1 MPETDIALRT
11 RLRSELQEQLAQP
24 LHQLFEEL
32 DNRLFDLAERS
43 RVSAQQHLYFD
54 GLRELRRMRVDI
66 ETAFLD
72 AAAQALQSEP
82 APQTPAPRSR
92 PLQLVDKDEQEETL
106 SLETQVQRLGE
117 RLAPLLSTL
126 LTRLA
131 ALDGQ
136 PPPADPLSSA
146 MSPRGLGRA
155 FRTAISRADVNV
167 ELRLIAHALFGQHV
181 LRALETLYARLN
193 TMLQEAGIL
202 PELPDPAITPRAPI
216 PPLRRGQPR
225 RMPDADADA
234 DAPRPAP
241 PEPAQAADGNEVRL
255 GEIQQLLQARK
266 QAVQRL
272 AADAPALSPDTES
285 GPALPTATLDA
296 ALDTLWTY
304 EGEPLQLKPQLL
316 ETARE
321 LADSGS
327 LQPAAEDED
336 IIDLIGLLFSHI
348 RHDPHL
354 PEPLQGILARLH
366 VPFLRTALKDPQLLR
381 GSSHP
386 ARELVDELGQL
397 AIGWC
402 RSADPN
408 SLLLKQIALTVEQ
421 LASHFQDERPIEFAQ
436 AVNDLR
442 QQLESSRHRADL
454 AEQRAIETV
463 IGRERLTL
471 ARSRIATLLEQRL
484 RQHEPMPWVRQLLR
498 GPWSNHLAL
507 VWLRHGE
514 ASAAF
519 RQVLEFVDELLWAD
533 DPSAAGNDPERLAR
547 ARQTLPDLLRQGLTS
562 VALHD
567 SEIQALVARLE
578 DFLQSQAEQREPPDY
593 LYETDPSLAQSDFSA
608 QWQHEL
614 VENQPHPDD
623 IDPLLLAKLRSL
635 QPGSWFEFRPTPE
648 ADAERAK
655 LCWTSPYTGV
665 SLFVNRNGNKVREA
679 APETLAAELE
689 AGLASIIESNRLLE
703 RTLRTLIDEL
713 QQHGNGSTRAQRS

>member
-1 MPETDIALRT
+1 MPETDAGITLRT

-43 RVSAQQHLYFD
+43 RISAQQHLYFD

-72 AAAQALQSEP
+72 AAAQALDPESASAAQ
-82 APQTPAPRSR
+82 APRSG

-106 SLETQVQRLGE
+106 SLESQVQRLGE
-117 RLAPLLSTL
+117 RLAPLLTTL

-131 ALDGQ
+131 ALEGK
-136 PPPADPLSSA
+136 PPPGDPLSSA

-155 FRTAISRADVNV
+155 FRTALSRAEINV

-181 LRALETLYARLN
+181 LRTLESLYARLN
-193 TMLQEAGIL
+193 TMLLEAGIL
-202 PELPDPAITPRAPI
+202 PELPDPAVTPRAPM
-216 PPLRRGQPR
+216 PPLRGGQPR
-225 RMPDADADA
+225 RMPDADT
-234 DAPRPAP
+234 PRPAP
-241 PEPAQAADGNEVRL
+241 SEPAPTSDGNEVRL
-255 GEIQQLLQARK
+255 GEIQQLLRTRK
-266 QAVQRL
+266 QAIQRL
-272 AADAPALSPDTES
+272 AEDAPTLAQIEET

-296 ALDTLWTY
+296 ALDSLWTF

-316 ETARE
+316 ETARQ
-321 LADSGS
+321 LADSGN

-381 GSSHP
+381 GRSHP
-386 ARELVDELGQL
+386 ARELIDELGHL

-408 SLLLKQIALTVEQ
+408 NALLKQIALTVEQ
-421 LASHFQDERPIEFAQ
+421 LASHFRDERPIEFAE
-436 AVNDLR
+436 AVNELR

-471 ARSRIATLLEQRL
+471 ARSRVATLLEQRL

-507 VWLRHGE
+507 VWLRQGE
-514 ASAAF
+514 TSAAF

-533 DPSAAGNDPERLAR
+533 DPSAARQDPERLAR
-547 ARQTLPDLLRQGLTS
+547 ARQSLPELLSQGLAS

-567 SEIQALVARLE
+567 SEIQALVSRLE
-578 DFLQSQAEQREPPDY
+578 DFLQSQAEQRDPPDY

-608 QWQHEL
+608 QWQQEL
-614 VENQPHPDD
+614 VENQPYPDD
-623 IDPLLLAKLRSL
+623 IDPALLARLRSL
-635 QPGSWFEFRPTPE
+635 PPGSWFEFRPSPA

-665 SLFVNRNGNKVREA
+665 GLFVNRNGNKVREA
-679 APETLAAELE
+679 TPEALAAELE

-713 QQHGNGSTRAQRS
+713 QQHANGNSRAQQS

>member
-1 MPETDIALRT
+1 MPDTDIALRT

-72 AAAQALQSEP
+72 AAAQALQPEP
-82 APQTPAPRSR
+82 APQTPAPRSG

-126 LTRLA
+126 LTRLT

-136 PPPADPLSSA
+136 PPPADPLTSA

-155 FRTAISRADVNV
+155 FRSAISHADVNV
-167 ELRLIAHALFGQHV
+167 EIRLIAHALFGQHV
-181 LRALETLYARLN
+181 LRVLETLYARLN
-193 TMLQEAGIL
+193 TMLLQAGIL
-202 PELPDPAITPRAPI
+202 PDLPDPAVTPRPMAAPV
-216 PPLRRGQPR
+216 RRTTPR
-225 RMPDADADA
+225 RMPDAES
-234 DAPRPAP
+234 PPPAP
-241 PEPAQAADGNEVRL
+241 TDQASAETADGNEIRL
-255 GEIQQLLQARK
+255 NEIQQLLQAHK
-266 QAVQRL
+266 HATQPPASGEP
-272 AADAPALSPDTES
+272 ADVDAEA
-285 GPALPTATLDA
+285 GPALPTITLDA
-296 ALDTLWTY
+296 ALDSLWTY

-321 LADSGS
+321 LAASGK
-327 LQPAAEDED
+327 LYPAPEDED

-484 RQHEPMPWVRQLLR
+484 RQHDPMPWVRQLLR

-533 DPSAAGNDPERLAR
+533 DPSAAANDPERLAR

-593 LYETDPSLAQSDFSA
+593 LYETHPTLAQSDFSA

-713 QQHGNGSTRAQRS
+713 QQRSNGATRAVPS

>member
-1 MPETDIALRT
+1 MPETDAGITLRT

-43 RVSAQQHLYFD
+43 RISAQQHLYFD

-72 AAAQALQSEP
+72 AAAQALDPESTSAAQ
-82 APQTPAPRSR
+82 APRSG

-106 SLETQVQRLGE
+106 SLESQVQRLGE
-117 RLAPLLSTL
+117 RLAPLLTTL

-131 ALDGQ
+131 ALEGK
-136 PPPADPLSSA
+136 PPPGDPLSSA

-155 FRTAISRADVNV
+155 FRTALSRAEINV

-181 LRALETLYARLN
+181 LRTLESLYARLN
-193 TMLQEAGIL
+193 TMLLEAGIL
-202 PELPDPAITPRAPI
+202 PELPDPAVTPRAPM
-216 PPLRRGQPR
+216 PPLRGGQPR
-225 RMPDADADA
+225 RMPDADT
-234 DAPRPAP
+234 PRPAP
-241 PEPAQAADGNEVRL
+241 AEPPPTSDGNEVRL
-255 GEIQQLLQARK
+255 GEIQQLLRTRK
-266 QAVQRL
+266 QAIQRL
-272 AADAPALSPDTES
+272 AEDAPTLAQIEET

-296 ALDTLWTY
+296 ALDSLWTF
-304 EGEPLQLKPQLL
+304 EDEPLQLKPQLL
-316 ETARE
+316 ETARQ
-321 LADSGS
+321 LADSGN

-381 GSSHP
+381 GRSHP
-386 ARELVDELGQL
+386 ARELIDELGHL

-408 SLLLKQIALTVEQ
+408 NALLKQIALTVEQ
-421 LASHFQDERPIEFAQ
+421 LASHFQDDRPIEFAE
-436 AVNDLR
+436 AVNELR

-471 ARSRIATLLEQRL
+471 ARSRVATLLEQRL

-507 VWLRHGE
+507 VWLRQGE
-514 ASAAF
+514 TGAAF

-533 DPSAAGNDPERLAR
+533 DPSAARQDPERLAR
-547 ARQTLPDLLRQGLTS
+547 ARQSLPELLSQGLAS
-562 VALHD
+562 VALHE
-567 SEIQALVARLE
+567 SEIQALVSRLE
-578 DFLQSQAEQREPPDY
+578 DFLQSQAEHRDPPDY

-608 QWQHEL
+608 QWQQEL

-623 IDPLLLAKLRSL
+623 IDPALLARLRSL
-635 QPGSWFEFRPTPE
+635 PPGSWFEFRPSPA

-665 SLFVNRNGNKVREA
+665 GLFVNRNGNKVREA
-679 APETLAAELE
+679 TPEALAAELE

-713 QQHGNGSTRAQRS
+713 QQHANGNSRAQQS

>member
-1 MPETDIALRT
+1 MPETDAGITLRT

-43 RVSAQQHLYFD
+43 RISAQQHLYFD

-72 AAAQALQSEP
+72 AAAQALDPESTSAAQ
-82 APQTPAPRSR
+82 APRSG

-106 SLETQVQRLGE
+106 SLESQVQRLGE
-117 RLAPLLSTL
+117 RLAPLLTTL

-131 ALDGQ
+131 ALEGK
-136 PPPADPLSSA
+136 PPPGDPLSSA

-155 FRTAISRADVNV
+155 FRTALSRAEINV

-181 LRALETLYARLN
+181 LRTLESLYARLN
-193 TMLQEAGIL
+193 TMLLEAGIL
-202 PELPDPAITPRAPI
+202 PELPDPAVTPRAPM
-216 PPLRRGQPR
+216 PPLRGGQPR
-225 RMPDADADA
+225 RMPDADT
-234 DAPRPAP
+234 PHPAP
-241 PEPAQAADGNEVRL
+241 AEPPSTSDGNEVRL
-255 GEIQQLLQARK
+255 GEIQQLLRTRK
-266 QAVQRL
+266 QAIQRL
-272 AADAPALSPDTES
+272 AEDAPTLAQIEET

-296 ALDTLWTY
+296 ALDSLWTF

-316 ETARE
+316 ETARQ
-321 LADSGS
+321 LADSGN

-381 GSSHP
+381 GRSHP
-386 ARELVDELGQL
+386 ARELIDELGHL

-408 SLLLKQIALTVEQ
+408 NALLKQIALTVEQ
-421 LASHFQDERPIEFAQ
+421 LASHFQDERPIEFAE
-436 AVNDLR
+436 AVNELR

-471 ARSRIATLLEQRL
+471 ARSRVATLLEQRL

-507 VWLRHGE
+507 VWLRQGE
-514 ASAAF
+514 TSAAF

-533 DPSAAGNDPERLAR
+533 DPSAARQDPERLAR
-547 ARQTLPDLLRQGLTS
+547 ARQSLPELLSQGLAS

-567 SEIQALVARLE
+567 SEIQALVSRLE
-578 DFLQSQAEQREPPDY
+578 DFLQSQAEQRDPPDY

-608 QWQHEL
+608 QWQQEL

-623 IDPLLLAKLRSL
+623 IDPALLARLRSL
-635 QPGSWFEFRPTPE
+635 PPGSWFEFRPSPA

-665 SLFVNRNGNKVREA
+665 GLFVNRNGNKVREA
-679 APETLAAELE
+679 TPEALAAELE

-713 QQHGNGSTRAQRS
+713 QQHANGNSRAQQS